1 MKRALAALIL
11 GCGWFVAACAGS
23 IDAGP
28 DDASDGDSDD
38 TSTDDDGGC
47 NVRIDFDPPAPLIGM
62 HPQLRA
68 IADADLP
75 GVIDYQWQVRHN
87 GTAVDFLPA
96 QANTD
101 QAIRFDIPETG
112 VYDVTVLVPNCG
124 EGERSVAVED
134 PQADFADLRLRVIPP
149 TSIGAP
155 PIDRVQRVY
164 GGGDK
169 LVTAYLDSG
178 IVATTRVE
186 DAAGGGVAAYLRF
199 SPVSMPAATVEAFSA
214 STGDVSPT
222 LLAQEHSV
230 LVIPT
235 SNLLAPKKLTG
246 WDASASAATPLVVD
260 TGTAI
265 AGTVVDGTGAGI
277 AGATVQLEVAGVP
290 TTYGTTTA
298 TGAFTVRSSVIS
310 GFTKV
315 SVTPPAT
322 TGLPRLE
329 ASSSALVLSQPV
341 AIAYASTI
349 APRDVGGTTIT
360 RTGGLANARVVFTGS
375 FDAGTVQTGASAPVT
390 MTGSVRVTLTTD
402 ASGDLPAALVPDE
415 RLTAVITAGPGDVAV
430 TAVDLTASVPATI
443 AAAPM
448 MAFTTSVRTPTTPTT
463 PSVAADRAE
472 LEAVP
477 IGDLADGGAQAVR
490 FTANASGTITGSLAV
505 GGRYQLRFR
514 DPKQRGAPRVVEV
527 EADAIASTYTLV
539 TSLDLIG
546 SLVVS
551 DSDVALDN
559 AIIQIL
565 CGSCQGIDRERP
577 LVETVSVDGE
587 FKVAVPDV
595 ELD

>member
-1 MKRALAALIL
+1 MKHSLAALML

-23 IDAGP
+23 LDNDPIGDGDAADG
-28 DDASDGDSDD
+28 DTDGDSD
-38 TSTDDDGGC
+38 GGC
-47 NVRIDFDPPAPLIGM
+47 DVRIDFDPPEPLIGM

-68 IADADLP
+68 IADADLD
-75 GVIDYQWQVRHN
+75 GVIDYEWQVRYD
-87 GTAVDFLPA
+87 GSLIGFQPA
-96 QANTD
+96 QANTL
-101 QAIRFDIPETG
+101 QAIRFDIPQTG
-112 VYDVTVLVPNCG
+112 VYQVTVFVPGCG
-124 EGERSVAVED
+124 EAEQSITVMD

-149 TSIGAP
+149 VAIGAP

-178 IVATTRVE
+178 IVAATRVQ
-186 DAAGGGVAAYLRF
+186 DASSAGVAAYLRF
-199 SPVSMPAATVEAFSA
+199 APVAMPAATVEAFSA
-214 STGDVSPT
+214 ATGDVSPK

-235 SNLLAPKKLTG
+235 SNLLAPKKFTG
-246 WDASASAATPLVVD
+246 WSASAAPPLVVD
-260 TGTAI
+260 AGSAI
-265 AGTVVDGTGAGI
+265 TGTVVDGTGAGI

-290 TTYGTTTA
+290 TTYATTTA
-298 TGAFTVRSSVIS
+298 TGAFTVRSSLTS

-315 SVTPPAT
+315 SVTPPAAM
-322 TGLPRLE
+322 GLPRLE
-329 ASSSALVLSQPV
+329 AASAQLVLSQPL
-341 AIAYASTI
+341 AIAYASSI
-349 APRDVGGTTIT
+349 APRDVGGTRIE

-375 FDAGTVQTGASAPVT
+375 FAAGTVQSGAGAPVSA
-390 MTGSVRVTLTTD
+390 TGSVRVALTTD
-402 ASGDLPAALVPDE
+402 ANGELPAALVPDE
-415 RLTAVITAGPGDVAV
+415 RLTAVITAAPGDVAV

-448 MAFTTSVRTPTTPTT
+448 MAFTTSVRTADAA
-463 PSVAADRAE
+463 AADRAE

-477 IGDLADGGAQAVR
+477 IGDLAAGGAQAVR
-490 FTANASGTITGSLAV
+490 YTANASGTITGSLAV

-527 EADAIASTYTLV
+527 EADAIATSYTLV
-539 TSLDLIG
+539 SSLDLIG
-546 SLVVS
+546 TLVVS

-559 AIIQIL
+559 AIVQIL

-577 LVETVSVDGE
+577 LVETLSLDGE
-587 FKVAVPDV
+587 FRIAVPDV